1 MKTTVSEK
9 RVACHTFGCR
19 LNQYETEKMAA
30 GLRPFGF
37 VRTSDNENE
46 AADLYLINTC
56 TVTHR
61 ADRDCRNY
69 IRRIVRQNPKA
80 RIVVAG
86 CFVDYDPETV
96 KAIEGVDVVIFNSE
110 KESLSDILRD
120 KLPELFEAEPDKN
133 CSTLI
138 SDFFERNRAWLKIS
152 DGCNQWCSFCIIPS
166 VRGRLKHKPVREIIS
181 EIESLVENGYKEVVL
196 TGINIGYYKDNSE
209 QMPAKN
215 LAALCKYIFENTD
228 LHRLRLSSIESQ
240 TLGPDLVQLYQEYG
254 GRICRHWHLPL
265 QSGSSRIL
273 KLMQRP
279 YDREAYIQ
287 RAEQIKA
294 VQPNTIIG
302 ADVIVGF
309 PGETDEDFNQTRKL
323 TESGLL
329 DYLHVFSYSDRAGT
343 KATAIKEKVETNVI
357 RNRNKELSE
366 ISNLIK
372 HNSLKRQIGQVLE
385 VIPQHKSNGNGRLW
399 GITDNFLKAKLPAD
413 GDRNKSILSLKV
425 TSSSSE
431 YLEGTILSQN

>member
-9 RVACHTFGCR
+9 KVACHTFGCR

-30 GLRPFGF
+30 SLRPFGF
-37 VRTSDNENE
+37 VRTSDNKNE
-46 AADLYLINTC
+46 TADLYLINTC

-61 ADRDCRNY
+61 ADRDCRSY

-96 KAIEGVDVVIFNSE
+96 KAIEGVDVVIRNSE
-110 KESLSDILRD
+110 KESLSDILRA
-120 KLPELFEAEPDKN
+120 KLPELFEVEPDKN

-152 DGCNQWCSFCIIPS
+152 DGCNQWCSFCIIPT
-166 VRGRLKHKPVREIIS
+166 VRGRLQHKPVRDIIEEINN
-181 EIESLVENGYKEVVL
+181 LVDSGYKEVVL
-196 TGINIGYYKDNSE
+196 TGVNIGYYKDE
-209 QMPAKN
+209 ERRFAARN
-215 LAALCKYIFENTD
+215 LAALCRHILKQTK

-240 TLGPDLVQLYQEYG
+240 TLGPDLVELYREYG

-279 YDREAYIQ
+279 YNREAYIQ

-309 PGETDEDFNQTRKL
+309 PGETDDDYSQTRKL
-323 TESGLL
+323 AESGLL

-343 KATAIKEKVETNVI
+343 KATAIKEKVETKVI
-357 RNRNKELSE
+357 RNRNIELTE
-366 ISNLIK
+366 ISKRIK

-399 GITDNFLKAKLPAD
+399 GITDNFLKTKLPAD
-413 GDRNKSILSLKV
+413 TSRNKSILNLKV
-425 TSSSSE
+425 TSSSSD
-431 YLEGTILSQN
+431 YIEGTILSHN

>member
-1 MKTTVSEK
+1 MKNLVSEK
-9 RVACHTFGCR
+9 KVACHTFGCR

-30 GLRPFGF
+30 SLRPFGF

-69 IRRIVRQNPKA
+69 IRKIIRQNPKA

-86 CFVDYDPETV
+86 CFVDYDPEIV
-96 KAIEGVDVVIFNSE
+96 KAIEGVDVAIRNSE
-110 KESLSDILRD
+110 KESLSDILRT
-120 KLPELFEAEPDKN
+120 KLPELFDVEPDKN
-133 CSTLI
+133 CSTLV

-152 DGCNQWCSFCIIPS
+152 DGCNQWCSFCIIPT
-166 VRGRLKHKPVREIIS
+166 VRGRLKHKPVTEIIE
-181 EIESLVENGYKEVVL
+181 EINNLVENGYKEVVL
-196 TGINIGYYKDNSE
+196 TGVNIGYYYCKDEKSE
-209 QMPAKN
+209 LAAKN
-215 LAALCKYIFENTD
+215 LAALCRHILKQTN

-240 TLGPDLVQLYQEYG
+240 TLGPDLVELYLEYG

-309 PGETDEDFNQTRKL
+309 PGETDDDFEQTKEL
-323 TESGLL
+323 AESGLL

-343 KATAIKEKVETNVI
+343 KATTIKEKVESKVI
-357 RNRNKELSE
+357 RNRNLELSE
-366 ISNLIK
+366 ISKRIK
-372 HNSLKRQIGQVLE
+372 HESLSRQLGQVLE
-385 VIPQHKSNGNGRLW
+385 VIPQHKSKANGTLW

-413 GDRNKSILSLKV
+413 TNRLKSILNLKV
-425 TSSSSE
+425 TLATSE
-431 YLEGTILSQN
+431 HLEGIIQA

>member
-1 MKTTVSEK
+1 MKTTLSDK
-9 RVACHTFGCR
+9 KVACHTFGCR

-37 VRTSDNENE
+37 VRTSDDK

-61 ADRDCRNY
+61 ADRDCRSH

-96 KAIEGVDVVIFNSE
+96 IAIDGVDVAIRNSE
-110 KESLSDILRD
+110 KESLSDILKA
-120 KLPELFEAEPDKN
+120 KLPELFDMEPDKN
-133 CSTLI
+133 CSTLV
-138 SDFFERNRAWLKIS
+138 SDFFEHNRAWLKIS
-152 DGCNQWCSFCIIPS
+152 DGCNQWCSFCIIPT
-166 VRGRLKHKPVREIIS
+166 VRGRLRHKPVRKLIDEIIN
-181 EIESLVENGYKEVVL
+181 LVENGYKEVVL
-196 TGINIGYYKDNSE
+196 TGVNIGYYKDDES
-209 QMPAKN
+209 QFTAKN
-215 LAALCKYIFENTD
+215 LAALCRHIFEQTD

-240 TLGPDLVQLYQEYG
+240 TLGPDLVQLYKEYG

-279 YDREAYIQ
+279 YDREAYIL

-294 VQPNTIIG
+294 VQRNTIIG

-309 PGETDEDFNQTRKL
+309 PGETDEDFNQTKKL
-323 TESGLL
+323 AESGLL

-343 KATAIKEKVETNVI
+343 KATAIKEKVETKVI

-366 ISNLIK
+366 ISKSIK
-372 HNSLKRQIGQVLE
+372 QNALKRQIGQVLE
-385 VIPQHKSNGNGRLW
+385 VIPQHKSNGNGTLW

-413 GDRNKSILSLKV
+413 TSRNKSIISLKV

-431 YLEGTILSQN
+431 YLEGTIQS

>member
-1 MKTTVSEK
+1 MKASVSEK
-9 RVACHTFGCR
+9 KVACHTFGCR

-37 VRTSDNENE
+37 VRTSDDE
-46 AADLYLINTC
+46 AADLFLINTC

-61 ADRDCRNY
+61 ADRDCRSY
-69 IRRIVRQNPKA
+69 IRKIVRQNPKA

-96 KAIEGVDVVIFNSE
+96 KAIVGVDVAIGNSE
-110 KESLSDILRD
+110 KESLSDILRA
-120 KLPELFEAEPDKN
+120 KLPELFDVEPDKN
-133 CSTLI
+133 CSTLV

-152 DGCNQWCSFCIIPS
+152 DGCNQWCSFCIIPT
-166 VRGRLKHKPVREIIS
+166 VRGRLKHKPVREIIE
-181 EIESLVENGYKEVVL
+181 EIKYLVDNSYKEVVL
-196 TGINIGYYKDNSE
+196 TGVNIGYYKDEESE
-209 QMPAKN
+209 SAARN
-215 LAALCKYIFENTD
+215 LAALCRHILEQTQ

-240 TLGPDLVQLYQEYG
+240 TLGPDLVQLYREYG

-273 KLMQRP
+273 KIMQRP
-279 YDREAYIQ
+279 YNREAYIQ

-309 PGETDEDFNQTRKL
+309 PGETDEDYSQTKQL
-323 TESGLL
+323 AESGLL

-343 KATAIKEKVETNVI
+343 KATAIKEKVETKVI
-357 RNRNKELSE
+357 RNRNIELSA
-366 ISNLIK
+366 ISRRIK
-372 HNSLKRQIGQVLE
+372 HNSLRRQIGQVLE
-385 VIPQHKSNGNGRLW
+385 VIPQHKSKGNGSLW

-413 GDRNKSILSLKV
+413 TNSNKSILSLKV
-425 TSSSSE
+425 TSASSE
-431 YLEGTILSQN
+431 YLEGTIQR